1 MRGESADD
9 TKGGVP
15 EHPGPGMNAS
25 EGTPVSGDAADE
37 ELSPWYG
44 DLAETY
50 TPDDL
55 TPDVPEAEEARRDDG
70 DASRIRKP
78 HPLDDEGVPAWHEE
92 RVPAPFFKNVKRS
105 RRGKRLVKPEQQRTQ
120 PFEPEQRVLI
130 LDTWIRSGLPAGDFA
145 PLVRVSKHTLYAWKK
160 RFEDEG
166 PAGLVDKPKGAR
178 KGSRLPEA
186 TKRSILMLKEANP
199 DFGVQ
204 RISDMLLR
212 GPALSASPSAVS
224 RVLHEAGY
232 VTEEVKT
239 HRHRDKPRRFERA
252 RPNEL
257 WQTDIFT
264 FTLKRTNRRV
274 HLVAFMDDHSRFIT
288 SFALNASAST
298 AMVIEAFERGIVS
311 YRPPTEVLTDNGPQY
326 VTWRG
331 TSQFAKECRRRGIKQ
346 IVSKPKHPQTLGKI
360 ERFWGTIWR
369 DCIRDAIFVDINDAE
384 RRIGLFIDYHNFQRP
399 HQGIG
404 GLTPADRFFEAQREV
419 LKTLRER
426 VAANALEV
434 ARNGSPKAPFYI
446 TGNVNGKAFSVHA
459 EGERILLR
467 REGEDEPQEIDLTA
481 GLPVLPEAELVEVT
495 PDEQAQR
502 DGDASDGAAN
512 AKDNEDAPS
521 NEPEP
526 STDDATETEDEDN
539 DEPLTPVATDRVKEI
554 VANLKRDD

>member
-1 MRGESADD
+1 MRGESADE

-15 EHPGPGMNAS
+15 EQPGTGVGAS
-25 EGTPVSGDAADE
+25 EGTPVAADAADE

-55 TPDVPEAEEARRDDG
+55 TPDVPDADAGRRDTG
-70 DASRIRKP
+70 EAARIRKP
-78 HPLDDEGVPAWHEE
+78 HPLDDEGLPAWHEE
-92 RVPAPFFKNVKRS
+92 RVPAPFFKNVKRL

-120 PFEPEQRVLI
+120 PFEPETRVLI

-145 PLVRVSKHTLYAWKK
+145 PLVGISKHTLYAWKK

-178 KGSRLPEA
+178 KGSRLAEA
-186 TKRSILMLKEANP
+186 TKRSILMIKEANP

-232 VTEEVKT
+232 VTEEVRT
-239 HRHRDKPRRFERA
+239 SPHRDKPRRFERA
-252 RPNEL
+252 NPNEL

-419 LKTLRER
+419 LHTLRER
-426 VAANALEV
+426 VHANSLEI

-467 REGEDEPQEIDLTA
+467 REGEDEAQEIDLTA
-481 GLPVLPEAELVEVT
+481 GIPVLPEAELVEV
-495 PDEQAQR
+495 DQVEQAQEHG
-502 DGDASDGAAN
+502 DTTDDEAEAEDQEAPSSDAS
-512 AKDNEDAPS
+512 S
-521 NEPEP
+521 
-526 STDDATETEDEDN
+526 STDEARETNEGEDEQ
-539 DEPLTPVATDRVKEI
+539 LTPIVSDRVKEI